1 MNASLSEDGPSNKQ
15 SVDEARTRSTLME
28 HDANE
33 EKEKRKAKNAGKT
46 FKRLFGYTWRNK
58 CLMIVANIGL
68 IISSGGMVLLP
79 LLSGKMVDAIRAGDD
94 LVPGAIQFLI
104 LTVFMAVFSAVRGY
118 SFMLLGER
126 VMVCMRQ

>member
-1 MNASLSEDGPSNKQ
+1 MNASLSEDGPSNKP

>member
-1 MNASLSEDGPSNKQ
+1 MNASLSEDGSSNKPT
-15 SVDEARTRSTLME
+15 VDEARTRSTLMQ

-79 LLSGKMVDAIRAGDD
+79 LLSGKMVDAIRAGED

>member
-1 MNASLSEDGPSNKQ
+1 MNASLSEDAPSNKP

>member
-1 MNASLSEDGPSNKQ
+1 MNATLSEDGPSNKP

-94 LVPGAIQFLI
+94 LIPGAIQFLI

>member
-1 MNASLSEDGPSNKQ
+1 
-15 SVDEARTRSTLME
+15 
-28 HDANE
+28 
-33 EKEKRKAKNAGKT
+33 
-46 FKRLFGYTWRNK
+46 
-58 CLMIVANIGL
+58 MIVANIGL

-79 LLSGKMVDAIRAGDD
+79 LLSGKMVDAIRAGED